1 MFYISKIGHLLGTT
15 AIVLRGLEF
24 YYLCIIL
31 AFETTI

>member
-1 MFYISKIGHLLGTT
+1 MLYISKIGHFLGTA
-15 AIVLRGLEF
+15 AIVLRGLEL